1 MSSQKDY
8 DARVQAMC
16 QKIYSVIQSVKPDLV
31 LLEDVSLRG
40 NTKTLIQL
48 SRLQGAI
55 MMMCFIERIPFEV
68 YAPTRWRKAIGI
80 KQGRTKRE
88 ELKEAAIDFIR
99 QGYGIRVGDDV
110 AEAIA
115 MGLGHL
121 RLTDQLPDL
130 SNLTKTS
137 DRRKRRYE
145 EHF

>member
-1 MSSQKDY
+1 
-8 DARVQAMC
+8 
-16 QKIYSVIQSVKPDLV
+16 
-31 LLEDVSLRG
+31 
-40 NTKTLIQL
+40 
-48 SRLQGAI
+48 